1 MKLTNYLGVFASL
14 DAVWQSYPGGG
25 LEGDYV
31 LVGSKVYGWNIF
43 EKNWTMPD
51 IAPSMSEVRKT
62 QTVYGDMHVHH
73 DLSVG
78 GILRARV
85 VRGRNAFCG
94 LFASAAALEKHYA
107 DPYIGQWALVAFDNR
122 TDNDGNA
129 IGKIYVCEQD
139 GIWKDSGVKG
149 GYDGTLYEALQT
161 EREERMEV
169 DADLIVLISNEIQAR
184 QDADAVLQKNI
195 DAEAKLRQEADAVL
209 QGNID
214 AEARARQEADATLQK
229 NIEAEAR
236 IRHEADVALQAN
248 IDAEAKARENA
259 IADIQGQF
267 DALVGENA
275 SEAINNFNEVLSFLS
290 GIKDTE
296 TLVGKIAEIKSDCD
310 NNKEELQGNIDE
322 LEEKHDEDIERLSQ
336 AIWPLEVSLSVSPS
350 VIEVNAQTSV
360 RLSWSV
366 KRKGVAVTPESQRL
380 DGEAVTGT
388 SKSVTLQP
396 ETEGTQNFT
405 YEATYEKMTKSVE
418 AGVKAVYASY
428 FGVVP
433 VDWEPSAEKVA
444 LLTKSI
450 QASRSMRKDGLKFG
464 YSKICYCYPASFGAL
479 TSIKDGNGYEVI
491 ESYTRTTLEIGG
503 VSYLCYVL
511 TNAVS
516 VDNVTQIFS

>member
-1 MKLTNYLGVFASL
+1 MKLTNYLGVYASL

-31 LVGSKVYGWNIF
+31 LVGSKVYGWNIY
-43 EKNWTMPD
+43 EKNWTTPD
-51 IAPSMSEVRKT
+51 IASGMSEVRKT

-94 LFASAAALEKHYA
+94 LFASATALEKHYA

-122 TDNDGNA
+122 TDDDGNA
-129 IGKIYVCEQD
+129 IGKIYVCEED
-139 GIWKDSGVKG
+139 GVWKDSGEKG
-149 GYDGTLYEALQT
+149 GYDGTLYEALQS

-169 DADLIVLISNEIQAR
+169 DADLIVLISNATKSH
-184 QDADAVLQKNI
+184 QD
-195 DAEAKLRQEADAVL
+195 ADAVL

-214 AEARARQEADATLQK
+214 AEARLRQEADAT
-229 NIEAEAR
+229 
-236 IRHEADVALQAN
+236 LQAN
-248 IDAEAKARENA
+248 IDAEAKTREKA
-259 IADIQGQF
+259 IANIQGLV

-275 SEAINNFNEVLSFLS
+275 SEAIDNFNEVLSFLD

-296 TLVGKIAEIKSDCD
+296 TLAGKIAEIKSACD
-310 NNKEELQGNIDE
+310 KNKNDLLKNIAEEARLRQEADTK
-322 LEEKHDEDIERLSQ
+322 EKQEREDDIERLSQ
-336 AIWPLEVSLSVSPS
+336 TIWPLEVSLSAVPS
-350 VIEVNAQTSV
+350 VIEVGASTV
-360 RLSWSV
+360 VKLSWSV
-366 KRKGVAVTPESQRL
+366 KRKGVTVTPESQSL
-380 DGEAVTGT
+380 DGEDVTST
-388 SKSVTLQP
+388 SKSVTLQI
-396 ETEGTQNFT
+396 EAEGMQNFT
-405 YEATYEKMTKSVE
+405 YEATYEKMTKSVTTV
-418 AGVKAVYASY
+418 VKAVYGSY

-433 VDWEPSAEKVA
+433 ADWEPGADKVA
-444 LLTKSI
+444 LLTKGI

-491 ESYTRTTLEIGG
+491 DSYTRTTLEIAG